1 MGCVG
6 DDRKGSLTI
15 ELGLETRRDTRS
27 DRRGATDGVRVEA
40 EVTHRLGWLIYIN
53 KRALRRASMR
63 LSVWSPGLTA
73 FTEGGRD
80 PSESSGRGG
89 ESAPARIYLGG
100 GTRRDLRAGSNG
112 GRGPEVVSQSQREQR
127 VMARKSTPNPGKA
140 RSLAPNSTNDRA
152 TQKPAKTNPTAFE
165 EKLKELGFKEA
176 DASGLTYT
184 MPMAKAS

>member
-63 LSVWSPGLTA
+63 LSEWSPGLTA
-73 FTEGGRD
+73 FTEGGRGA
-80 PSESSGRGG
+80 SESSGRGG
-89 ESAPARIYLGG
+89 VSAPARIYLG
-100 GTRRDLRAGSNG
+100 
-112 GRGPEVVSQSQREQR
+112 
-127 VMARKSTPNPGKA
+127 
-140 RSLAPNSTNDRA
+140 
-152 TQKPAKTNPTAFE
+152 
-165 EKLKELGFKEA
+165 
-176 DASGLTYT
+176 
-184 MPMAKAS
+184 